1 MFLLSK
7 ISMKKSLS
15 IKGVINLDENP
26 ATVEIEGYEKPV
38 VLKDIMQD
46 FNGQEVSISANTVDE
61 LA

>member
-1 MFLLSK
+1 MSK